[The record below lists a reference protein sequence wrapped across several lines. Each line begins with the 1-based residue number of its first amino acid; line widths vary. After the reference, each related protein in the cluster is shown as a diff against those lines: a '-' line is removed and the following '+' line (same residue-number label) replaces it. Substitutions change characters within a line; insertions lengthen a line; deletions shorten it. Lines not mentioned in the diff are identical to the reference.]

1 MRSRTAATV
10 RREPLQSLGV
20 EANRLAQQAR
30 LGIDAR
36 LKQVERQASATQQGL
51 LWAIMALVPAAFAIA
66 GIFWFYVLRPL
77 RAIDRA
83 ISDLGRGTFSQ
94 AIAISGPADL
104 SALGRQLEWL
114 RTRLLDIALERNR
127 FLRHMSHEL
136 KTPLAN
142 IREGTDLLLDG
153 AVGPIDENQRE
164 VASILRENALRLQQ
178 LIENLLSYSA
188 WKSRASS
195 VELTSFRLSSLV
207 GTVIDSQRLAMAA
220 RNITLDMHVADLHLV
235 ADRAKLKL
243 VLENLLSNALKF
255 TPRGGTIH
263 LHAYPDGATT
273 VIDFADTGPGI
284 APDERDKVFDAFY
297 SGNAPQ
303 GGPLK
308 GTGIGLSVVREF
320 VEAHGGTVEIVT
332 GAVSRR
338 APAHPPAGRGAAGGC
353 PCGMSGSSR
362 SSSLAEP
369 RRGLQER
376 GRLVGPQAAE
386 GHDAGHADRRRPDRR
401 RIPRDARPPRPRRR
415 GRAGRDRRRHAQR
428 LPRRSL
434 DPEAAAL
441 RLRAGRARATP
452 PATRRA
458 PGRSSARRSRRLRP
472 CCPPNARW
480 PTSWS
485 ATSMR
490 GSR

>member
-1 MRSRTAATV
+1 MTRIRPQSLSGLLSAALLLIIVPLVAALVYGGVQLRQLSRTSDVLMRDSITLTQHTQRLYEHIVAMERSANIYSILNDAGVARRFDENHAAFNRTLDLIAADVPAPGIERTREAARHAAALVHRTEDQFLTTATV
-10 RREPLQSLGV
+10 NQRFTRLSREADALA
-20 EANRLAQQAR
+20 EATREA
-30 LGIDAR
+30 IDAR
-36 LKQVERQASATQQGL
+36 LAQLAQQTSAIQQGL
-51 LWAIMALVPAAFAIA
+51 LWAIAALVPAALAIA
-66 GIFWFYVLRPL
+66 GIFWYFVLRPL

-104 SALGRQLEWL
+104 AALGRQLEWL

-188 WKSRASS
+188 WKARVTS
-195 VELTSFRLSSLV
+195 VDLTNFRLSSLV

-243 VLENLLSNALKF
+243 VLENLLSNAIKF
-255 TPRGGTIH
+255 TPHGGTIH
-263 LHAYPDGATT
+263 LHAYPDGPVT

-284 APDERDKVFDAFY
+284 AAEERDKVFDAFY
-297 SGNAPQ
+297 SGSTPQ

-332 GAVSRR
+332 GQY
-338 APAHPPAGRGAAGGC
+338 PGAH
-353 PCGMSGSSR
+353 
-362 SSSLAEP
+362 L
-369 RRGLQER
+369 
-376 GRLVGPQAAE
+376 
-386 GHDAGHADRRRPDRR
+386 
-401 RIPRDARPPRPRRR
+401 RI
-415 GRAGRDRRRHAQR
+415 R
-428 LPRRSL
+428 LPAALR
-434 DPEAAAL
+434 PEAAHA
-441 RLRAGRARATP
+441 A
-452 PATRRA
+452 
-458 PGRSSARRSRRLRP
+458 
-472 CCPPNARW
+472 
-480 PTSWS
+480 
-485 ATSMR
+485 
-490 GSR
+490 

>member
-1 MRSRTAATV
+1 MTKLRPQSLSGLLSAALLLIVLPLTAALVYGGMQLRHLSRTSDVLVRDSITLTQHTQELFQDIAAMERAANLYGVLNDPRVAASFDANYIKFTRTLAKVADYVSAEDIGSVRAAGEATV
-10 RREPLQSLGV
+10 ALLQAGQPDALSSGRAGRYNVLNV
-20 EANRLAQQAR
+20 EANRLAEQAR
-30 LGIDAR
+30 LGIESR
-36 LKQVERQASATQQGL
+36 LNQVERKASATQQGL
-51 LWAIMALVPAAFAIA
+51 LWAIMALVPAALAIA

-83 ISDLGRGTFSQ
+83 ISELGRGAFSH
-94 AIAISGPADL
+94 AIAIRGPADL
-104 SALGRQLEWL
+104 AALGRQLEWL

-164 VASILRENALRLQQ
+164 VAAILRENALRLQQ

-195 VELTSFRLSSLV
+195 VELSTFRLSSLV

-220 RNITLDMHVADLHLV
+220 RNLTLDLHVAELNLV

-255 TPRGGTIH
+255 TPRSGTIY
-263 LHAYPDGATT
+263 LHAYPDGVTT

-284 APDERDKVFDAFY
+284 APSERDKVFDAFY
-297 SGNAPQ
+297 SGHTPQ

-332 GAVSRR
+332 GQF
-338 APAHPPAGRGAAGGC
+338 PGAH
-353 PCGMSGSSR
+353 
-362 SSSLAEP
+362 L
-369 RRGLQER
+369 
-376 GRLVGPQAAE
+376 
-386 GHDAGHADRRRPDRR
+386 
-401 RIPRDARPPRPRRR
+401 RI
-415 GRAGRDRRRHAQR
+415 R
-428 LPRRSL
+428 LP
-434 DPEAAAL
+434 A
-441 RLRAGRARATP
+441 
-452 PATRRA
+452 ATRREA
-458 PGRSSARRSRRLRP
+458 AH
-472 CCPPNARW
+472 A
-480 PTSWS
+480 
-485 ATSMR
+485 A
-490 GSR
+490 

>member
-1 MRSRTAATV
+1 LSAALLLIVLPLTAALVYGGVQLRQLSRTSDVLVRDSIVLTQHTQVLFQNIAAMERAASLYGVLNDPRLAAAFDSNHAAFSRTLGKLADYVPEPDIERVRAAGEATV
-10 RREPLQSLGV
+10 SLVHRRRPDAPSSGLVTRFNALGI
-20 EANRLAQQAR
+20 EANQLAEQAR
-30 LGIDAR
+30 LGIDSR
-36 LKQVERQASATQQGL
+36 LSQVERRASATQQGL
-51 LWAIMALVPAAFAIA
+51 LWSIMALVPGALAIA
-66 GIFWFYVLRPL
+66 AIFWFYVLRPL

-83 ISDLGRGTFSQ
+83 ISDLGRGAFSH
-94 AIAISGPADL
+94 AISISGPADL

-164 VASILRENALRLQQ
+164 VASILRENAIRLQQ

-188 WKSRASS
+188 WKSKASS
-195 VELTSFRLSSLV
+195 VELTSFPLSSLV

-220 RNITLDMHVADLHLV
+220 RNLTLDLQVAELDLV

-263 LHAYPDGATT
+263 VHAYPKGRTT

-284 APDERDKVFDAFY
+284 AADERDKVFDAFY

-332 GAVSRR
+332 GQF
-338 APAHPPAGRGAAGGC
+338 PGAH
-353 PCGMSGSSR
+353 
-362 SSSLAEP
+362 L
-369 RRGLQER
+369 
-376 GRLVGPQAAE
+376 
-386 GHDAGHADRRRPDRR
+386 
-401 RIPRDARPPRPRRR
+401 RI
-415 GRAGRDRRRHAQR
+415 R
-428 LPRRSL
+428 LPAAKRRESAH
-434 DPEAAAL
+434 AA
-441 RLRAGRARATP
+441 
-452 PATRRA
+452 
-458 PGRSSARRSRRLRP
+458 
-472 CCPPNARW
+472 
-480 PTSWS
+480 
-485 ATSMR
+485 
-490 GSR
+490 

>member
-1 MRSRTAATV
+1 MTRIRPQSLSGLLSAALLLIVLPLTAALVYGGVELRQISRMNDVLV
-10 RREPLQSLGV
+10 RDSIVLGQLTQLLFQDITAMERSASLYAIMDDQRVARSFETNYTAFNRTLQKLAEYVPETEIDGV
-20 EANRLAQQAR
+20 RAAGATTAALVRGGSPSELTSSAVNRFEVLSTEANRLAQRAR
-30 LGIDAR
+30 LGIDRR
-36 LKQVERQASATQQGL
+36 LTQVQRRASATQQGL
-51 LWAIMALVPAAFAIA
+51 LWTIIGLVPASLAIA
-66 GIFWFYVLRPL
+66 GIFWFFVLRPL

-83 ISDLGRGTFSQ
+83 ISDLGRGAFSH
-94 AIAISGPADL
+94 AISISGPADL
-104 SALGRQLEWL
+104 AALGRQLEWL

-153 AVGPIDENQRE
+153 AVGPIDDNQRE

-220 RNITLDMHVADLHLV
+220 RNLTLDMHVADLHLV

-263 LHAYPDGATT
+263 LHAYPDGSTT

-284 APDERDKVFDAFY
+284 SPDERDKIFDAFY
-297 SGNAPQ
+297 SGATPQ

-332 GAVSRR
+332 GQF
-338 APAHPPAGRGAAGGC
+338 PGAH
-353 PCGMSGSSR
+353 
-362 SSSLAEP
+362 L
-369 RRGLQER
+369 
-376 GRLVGPQAAE
+376 
-386 GHDAGHADRRRPDRR
+386 
-401 RIPRDARPPRPRRR
+401 RI
-415 GRAGRDRRRHAQR
+415 R
-428 LPRRSL
+428 LP
-434 DPEAAAL
+434 AAA
-441 RLRAGRARATP
+441 
-452 PATRRA
+452 RRE
-458 PGRSSARRSRRLRP
+458 SAH
-472 CCPPNARW
+472 A
-480 PTSWS
+480 
-485 ATSMR
+485 A
-490 GSR
+490 

>member
-1 MRSRTAATV
+1 MNEA
-10 RREPLQSLGV
+10 
-20 EANRLAQQAR
+20 ANRLAQSAR
-30 LGIDAR
+30 LGIDRR
-36 LKQVERQASATQQGL
+36 LTQVEREASATQQGL
-51 LWAIMALVPAAFAIA
+51 MWTISGLVPAALAVA
-66 GIFWFYVLRPL
+66 GVFWFFVLRPL

-83 ISDLGRGTFSQ
+83 ISDLGRGAFSHT
-94 AIAISGPADL
+94 IAISGPADL
-104 SALGRQLEWL
+104 AALGRQLEWL

-153 AVGPIDENQRE
+153 AVGPIDDNQRE

-195 VELTSFRLSSLV
+195 VELTTFRLSSLV

-220 RNITLDMHVADLHLV
+220 RNITLDMHVADLHLT

-273 VIDFADTGPGI
+273 VIDCADTGPGI

-332 GAVSRR
+332 GTY
-338 APAHPPAGRGAAGGC
+338 PGAH
-353 PCGMSGSSR
+353 
-362 SSSLAEP
+362 L
-369 RRGLQER
+369 
-376 GRLVGPQAAE
+376 
-386 GHDAGHADRRRPDRR
+386 
-401 RIPRDARPPRPRRR
+401 RI
-415 GRAGRDRRRHAQR
+415 R
-428 LPRRSL
+428 LP
-434 DPEAAAL
+434 A
-441 RLRAGRARATP
+441 
-452 PATRRA
+452 ATRREA
-458 PGRSSARRSRRLRP
+458 AH
-472 CCPPNARW
+472 A
-480 PTSWS
+480 
-485 ATSMR
+485 A
-490 GSR
+490 

>member
-1 MRSRTAATV
+1 MTRIRPQSLSGLLSAALLLIVLPLTAALVYGGVQLRHLSRTGDQLVRDSITLTQHTQRLYQHITAMERSANFYSILNDAGVARRFDENYAAFNATLDQIAAYVPAPDIARVRKAGNHAVALLHRPNEQFLTTATV
-10 RREPLQSLGV
+10 NQRFSNLSREADSLAEQS
-20 EANRLAQQAR
+20 R

-36 LKQVERQASATQQGL
+36 LNQAEHNASATQQGL
-51 LWAIMALVPAAFAIA
+51 LWSITALVPGAFAIA
-66 GIFWFYVLRPL
+66 GIFWYFVLRPL

-83 ISDLGRGTFSQ
+83 ISDLGRGAFSH
-94 AIAISGPADL
+94 AIAVRGPADL
-104 SALGRQLEWL
+104 AALGRQLEWL

-153 AVGPIDENQRE
+153 AVGPLDDNQRE

-188 WKSRASS
+188 WKARATG
-195 VELTSFRLSSLV
+195 VELTNFRLGSLV

-243 VLENLLSNALKF
+243 VLENLLSNAIKF

-263 LHAYPDGATT
+263 LLAYPDAETT

-284 APDERDKVFDAFY
+284 APEEQDRVFDAFY
-297 SGNAPQ
+297 SGSTPQ

-320 VEAHGGTVEIVT
+320 VEAHGGSVEIVT
-332 GAVSRR
+332 GQY
-338 APAHPPAGRGAAGGC
+338 PGAH
-353 PCGMSGSSR
+353 
-362 SSSLAEP
+362 L
-369 RRGLQER
+369 
-376 GRLVGPQAAE
+376 
-386 GHDAGHADRRRPDRR
+386 
-401 RIPRDARPPRPRRR
+401 RI
-415 GRAGRDRRRHAQR
+415 R
-428 LPRRSL
+428 LPATV
-434 DPEAAAL
+434 PEESAHAA
-441 RLRAGRARATP
+441 
-452 PATRRA
+452 
-458 PGRSSARRSRRLRP
+458 
-472 CCPPNARW
+472 
-480 PTSWS
+480 
-485 ATSMR
+485 
-490 GSR
+490 

>member
-1 MRSRTAATV
+1 MTRIRPQSLSGLLSAALLLIVLPLTVALVYGGLQLRQLSRTSDVLVRDSITLTQHTQVMFQDITAMERSANLYTVLNDPRVAKSFDANYAAFNRTLERLADYVPETDIDGVRTAGAATAALV
-10 RREPLQSLGV
+10 HRGSQSLQSNSV
-20 EANRLAQQAR
+20 VTRFEAVNAEANRLAQQAR
-30 LGIDAR
+30 LGIDGR
-36 LKQVERQASATQQGL
+36 LKQVELKASATQQGL
-51 LWAIMALVPAAFAIA
+51 LWTIMGLVPAALAVA

-83 ISDLGRGTFSQ
+83 ISDLGRGAFSH

-104 SALGRQLEWL
+104 AALGRQLEWL

-153 AVGPIDENQRE
+153 AVGPIDDNQRE
-164 VASILRENALRLQQ
+164 VAAILRENALRLQQ

-188 WKSRASS
+188 WKARATS

-220 RNITLDMHVADLHLV
+220 RNLTLDMHVAELHLV

-263 LHAYPDGATT
+263 LHAYSDGSTT

-284 APDERDKVFDAFY
+284 GADERDKVFDAFY
-297 SGNAPQ
+297 SGLAPQ

-332 GAVSRR
+332 GEY
-338 APAHPPAGRGAAGGC
+338 PGAHLRIRLPGAA
-353 PCGMSGSSR
+353 
-362 SSSLAEP
+362 
-369 RRGLQER
+369 RRT
-376 GRLVGPQAAE
+376 AA
-386 GHDAGHADRRRPDRR
+386 HA
-401 RIPRDARPPRPRRR
+401 A
-415 GRAGRDRRRHAQR
+415 
-428 LPRRSL
+428 
-434 DPEAAAL
+434 
-441 RLRAGRARATP
+441 
-452 PATRRA
+452 
-458 PGRSSARRSRRLRP
+458 
-472 CCPPNARW
+472 
-480 PTSWS
+480 
-485 ATSMR
+485 
-490 GSR
+490 

>member
-1 MRSRTAATV
+1 MTRIRPQSLSGLLSAALLLIVLPLTAALVYGGVQLRDLSRTSDVLVRDSITLTQHTQRLFQDVTAMERKADVYGVLNDPRVARAFESNYVAFSETLRKLADYVPESEMNGVRAAGEAAATFV
-10 RREPLQSLGV
+10 LSSRPADASGSVVSHFETLNDA
-20 EANRLAQQAR
+20 ANRLAQTAR
-30 LGIDAR
+30 LGIDRR
-36 LKQVERQASATQQGL
+36 LTQVEREASATQQRLMWTISG
-51 LWAIMALVPAAFAIA
+51 LVPAALAVA
-66 GIFWFYVLRPL
+66 GVFWFFVLRPL

-83 ISDLGRGTFSQ
+83 ISDLGRGAFSH

-153 AVGPIDENQRE
+153 AVGPIDDNQRE

-220 RNITLDMHVADLHLV
+220 RNITLDMHVADLHV
-235 ADRAKLKL
+235 TADRAKLKL
-243 VLENLLSNALKF
+243 VLENLLSNAVKF

-263 LHAYPDGATT
+263 LHAYPDGVTT
-273 VIDFADTGPGI
+273 VIDCADTGPGI
-284 APDERDKVFDAFY
+284 APEEREKVFEAFY

-320 VEAHGGTVEIVT
+320 VEAHGGTVEIVSGT
-332 GAVSRR
+332 YPGA
-338 APAHPPAGRGAAGGC
+338 H
-353 PCGMSGSSR
+353 
-362 SSSLAEP
+362 L
-369 RRGLQER
+369 
-376 GRLVGPQAAE
+376 
-386 GHDAGHADRRRPDRR
+386 
-401 RIPRDARPPRPRRR
+401 RI
-415 GRAGRDRRRHAQR
+415 R
-428 LPRRSL
+428 LPSAARR
-434 DPEAAAL
+434 EAAHA
-441 RLRAGRARATP
+441 A
-452 PATRRA
+452 
-458 PGRSSARRSRRLRP
+458 
-472 CCPPNARW
+472 
-480 PTSWS
+480 
-485 ATSMR
+485 
-490 GSR
+490 

>member
-1 MRSRTAATV
+1 MSRIRPQSLSGLLSAALLLIVLPLTVALVYSGVQLRQLSRTSDVLVRDSITLTQHTQLLFQDITAMERAANYYAVLNDPRLAKAFDSHYVAFLRTLQKLAEYVPATDVEPV
-10 RREPLQSLGV
+10 RSAGEGAASLMRGDRTGGRPGSV
-20 EANRLAQQAR
+20 VGRFETLNAAANRLAQGAR

-36 LKQVERQASATQQGL
+36 LKQVEREAEATQQGL
-51 LWAIMALVPAAFAIA
+51 LWAIMGLVPAALAVA
-66 GIFWFYVLRPL
+66 GIFWFFVLRPL

-83 ISDLGRGTFSQ
+83 ISDLGRGAFSH

-153 AVGPIDENQRE
+153 AVGPLDDNQRE

-195 VELTSFRLSSLV
+195 VELTSFRLGSLV

-220 RNITLDMHVADLHLV
+220 RDIALDQHVADLHLT

-263 LHAYPDGATT
+263 LHAYSEGATT
-273 VIDFADTGPGI
+273 VIDCADTGPGI

-320 VEAHGGTVEIVT
+320 VEAHGGTVQIVT
-332 GAVSRR
+332 GTY
-338 APAHPPAGRGAAGGC
+338 PGAH
-353 PCGMSGSSR
+353 
-362 SSSLAEP
+362 L
-369 RRGLQER
+369 
-376 GRLVGPQAAE
+376 
-386 GHDAGHADRRRPDRR
+386 
-401 RIPRDARPPRPRRR
+401 RI
-415 GRAGRDRRRHAQR
+415 R
-428 LPRRSL
+428 LP
-434 DPEAAAL
+434 A
-441 RLRAGRARATP
+441 
-452 PATRRA
+452 ATRREA
-458 PGRSSARRSRRLRP
+458 AH
-472 CCPPNARW
+472 A
-480 PTSWS
+480 
-485 ATSMR
+485 A
-490 GSR
+490 